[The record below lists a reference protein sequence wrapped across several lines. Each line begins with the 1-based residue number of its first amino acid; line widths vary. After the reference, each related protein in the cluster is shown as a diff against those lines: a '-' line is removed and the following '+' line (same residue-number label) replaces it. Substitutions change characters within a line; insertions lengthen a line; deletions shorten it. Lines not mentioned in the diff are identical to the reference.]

1 MAGQKGKGK
10 ENNKEESRLY
20 FCSLCSYIAETY
32 EELDLHY
39 ELSHSDP
46 DDSLYEFE
54 IMLQNT
60 KPKKK
65 KAKTLKE
72 KALEQLKLLIEGKR
86 YHNEYVGW
94 CEIPYHLYTKQ
105 IGNKTIIKVVP
116 GVAIC

>member
-1 MAGQKGKGK
+1 MAGQKGK
-10 ENNKEESRLY
+10 ENKEESRLY

-65 KAKTLKE
+65 KVKSLKE
-72 KALEQLKLLIEGKR
+72 RAIKELKLLIEGRTFKEEYIGTCFQR
-86 YHNEYVGW
+86 YYIGRLGNT
-94 CEIPYHLYTKQ
+94 ITLLPYA
-105 IGNKTIIKVVP
+105 TI
-116 GVAIC
+116 C